1 MKKMRR
7 HDREMSE
14 EFAYQVIDEAP
25 YGVMG
30 LCLDE
35 PYTVP
40 LSIVRLAEDDKN
52 LYFHSA
58 KEGRKLQAGHQ
69 VSLTFVSKH
78 SAPSL
83 YSDAEVQAMIDQKEI
98 GKIARTIYTTEFA
111 SAHVLG
117 RLVEVQDEA
126 IKAKVLQAIANK
138 YTPQYAKFA
147 EPIIK
152 ASVNNTAIYKI
163 EVSEIRGK
171 QKKLDHKTGEEIK
184 GDAD

>member
-14 EFAYQVIDEAP
+14 AFAYRVIDEAP

-58 KEGRKLQAGHQ
+58 KEGRKLQAAHL
-69 VSLTFVSKH
+69 VSRTIVSTH
-78 SAPSL
+78 SVPSL
-83 YSDAEVQAMIDQKEI
+83 SSDAEVQAMIDHKEF
-98 GKIARTIYTTEFA
+98 GKLARTIYTTEFA

-117 RLVEVQDEA
+117 RLAEVKDEA
-126 IKAKVLQAIANK
+126 TKAQVLEAIANK

-147 EPIIK
+147 ESVIK
-152 ASVNNTAIYKI
+152 ASLHYTAIYKI
-163 EVSEIRGK
+163 EVLEIRGK
-171 QKKLDHKTGEEIK
+171 QKKIDPLTGEEIK
-184 GDAD
+184 GEA